1 MKKSFYDEYEE
12 QEFEID
18 IPDDLYKKAYEDHDC
33 DALYEIGIMLETET
47 EASLA
52 IVADIMY
59 DAYNNGKGSDDAR
72 YWLEDYRSDDGRYDA
87 WS

>member
-59 DAYNNGKGSDDAR
+59 DAYNDGKGSDDAR